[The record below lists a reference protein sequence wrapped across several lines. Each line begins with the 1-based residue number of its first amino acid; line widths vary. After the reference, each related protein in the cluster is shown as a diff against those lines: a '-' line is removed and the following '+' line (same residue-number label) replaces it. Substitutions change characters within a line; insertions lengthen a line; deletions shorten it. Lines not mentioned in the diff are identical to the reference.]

1 MAAGGCLKPMPL
13 ALYRSPA
20 PITQGLHQDNELPA
34 RAPLSVMT
42 TTLSDEVAIGFSQ
55 GSL

>member
-1 MAAGGCLKPMPL
+1 MPL

-20 PITQGLHQDNELPA
+20 AITQGLHQDNELPA